1 MIMTPPNTLLEM
13 QKFMHDELHGKRDKL
28 ESDDCVT
35 LTRQPRLKRIARALL
50 GAVPRETSFYRECD
64 RVDSTAV

>member
-13 QKFMHDELHGKRDKL
+13 QKFMHDELHGKRDVSA
-28 ESDDCVT
+28 SDDCVT
-35 LTRQPRLKRIARALL
+35 LTRQPRLKRIVRALL
-50 GAVPRETSFYRECD
+50 GAAPREMSVYREGD

>member
-35 LTRQPRLKRIARALL
+35 FTRQPRLKRIARALL
-50 GAVPRETSFYRECD
+50 GAAPGEMGVYREGD
-64 RVDSTAV
+64 RVDSPAV